1 MQDKLLPLYGD
12 GKYVRDWV
20 YVDDHSSAI
29 LALIEKGVVGEDYA
43 ISTSEE
49 MPNIELAK
57 KILRIAGKPEGQI
70 TFVKDRPAHDRRYS
84 VNSAKIRALG
94 WEPVASFDEKLK
106 ETVQWYA
113 ENKSWVAGVMEKH
126 ANINAHIV

>member
-1 MQDKLLPLYGD
+1 
-12 GKYVRDWV
+12 
-20 YVDDHSSAI
+20 
-29 LALIEKGVVGEDYA
+29 
-43 ISTSEE
+43 
-49 MPNIELAK
+49 
-57 KILRIAGKPEGQI
+57 
-70 TFVKDRPAHDRRYS
+70 VKDRPAHDRRYS